1 MADNTMEPLAPFAVS
16 ATEAARLL
24 GISKPTMYT
33 LMERADFPRFKVGTR
48 VLIPVD
54 GLREWVRRQSE
65 AVS

>member
-1 MADNTMEPLAPFAVS
+1 MDDHRIEPFAVS

-24 GISKPTMYT
+24 GISKPTVYT

>member
-1 MADNTMEPLAPFAVS
+1 MTDNTMEPFAVS
-16 ATEAARLL
+16 AMEAARLL
-24 GISKPTMYT
+24 GVSKPTIYT
-33 LMERADFPRFKVGTR
+33 LLERADFPRFKVGAR

>member
-1 MADNTMEPLAPFAVS
+1 MADNSLQPFAVS

-24 GISKPTMYT
+24 GISKPVVYR
-33 LMERADFPRFKVGTR
+33 LLERVDFPRFRIGTR
-48 VLIPVD
+48 LLIPVE

>member
-1 MADNTMEPLAPFAVS
+1 MDEHRIEPFAVS
-16 ATEAARLL
+16 AGEAARLL
-24 GISKPTMYT
+24 GISKPTVYV

>member
-1 MADNTMEPLAPFAVS
+1 MADNIMEPFAVS

-24 GISKPTMYT
+24 SVSKPTVYV
-33 LMERADFPRFKVGTR
+33 LLERADFPRFKVGSRT
-48 VLIPVD
+48 LIPVE

>member
-1 MADNTMEPLAPFAVS
+1 MADNTMAPFAVS
-16 ATEAARLL
+16 AAEAARLL
-24 GISKPTMYT
+24 GVSKPTLYQ
-33 LMERADFPRFKVGTR
+33 LLERADFPRFRVGAR